1 MPPPNGS
8 TEAAPDAAPM
18 AALLGTAQDGGYPQA
33 GCEARCCSDAGSN
46 KISEL
51 YPSSIAICA
60 PASGS
65 RWIIDCTPA
74 FPAQLSLLDEIFPGK
89 NPGLILSHAHVGHY
103 TGLVN
108 LGNEIMGGRCVPV
121 YVLPRMKAFL
131 QSNEPWKELVGNKN
145 IELRPMSAGE
155 PFELDGGVRIT
166 PRLVPHRDEH
176 SETACF
182 QVDGPT
188 SSLLWLP
195 DIDSWEELIPD
206 IEDLLGGVDRAFL
219 DGSFF
224 GPGELPNRDMSA
236 ISHPLIL
243 DSVERFSSLSAEARR
258 KIFFIHLNHTNPAIQ
273 PDSEESQ
280 LIEQAGYSAARQ
292 GDRIEL

>member
-1 MPPPNGS
+1 MSPSNGP
-8 TEAAPDAAPM
+8 TEDGPDASPLAV
-18 AALLGTAQDGGYPQA
+18 LLGTAQDGGYPQA
-33 GCEARCCSDAGSN
+33 GCEAKCCSHAASN
-46 KISEL
+46 EVSAL
-51 YPSSIAICA
+51 YPSSIALCD

-74 FPAQLSLLDEIFPGK
+74 FPSQLSLLDKIFPGK
-89 NPGLILSHAHVGHY
+89 NPGFILSHAHVGHY

-121 YVLPRMKAFL
+121 YVLPRMKTFL
-131 QSNEPWKELVGNKN
+131 QNNEPWKELVDNEN

-155 PFELDGGVRIT
+155 PIELDGGVRIT

-182 QVDGPT
+182 QADGPT
-188 SSLLWLP
+188 ASLLWMP
-195 DIDSWEELIPD
+195 DIDSWEELSPG
-206 IEDLLGGVDRAFL
+206 IENLLAEVDRAFL
-219 DGSFF
+219 DGTFF
-224 GPGELPNRDMSA
+224 GPGELPGRDMSA

-243 DSVERFSSLSAEARR
+243 DSVERFSNLGAEVRR
-258 KIFFIHLNHTNPAIQ
+258 KVSFIHLNHTNPAIQ
-273 PDSEESQ
+273 PGSEELQ
-280 LIEQAGYSAARQ
+280 AIEQAGCSVARQ

>member
-1 MPPPNGS
+1 MS
-8 TEAAPDAAPM
+8 EAAK
-18 AALLGTAQDGGYPQA
+18 
-33 GCEARCCSDAGSN
+33 CCSHAGSD
-46 KISEL
+46 KAGTV
-51 YPSSIAICA
+51 YPSCIALCD

-74 FPAQLSLLDEIFPGK
+74 FPSQLSLLDKIFPGK

-103 TGLVN
+103 TGLVH

-131 QSNEPWKELVGNKN
+131 QSNEPWKELVDNKN

-155 PFELDGGVRIT
+155 PFELEGGVRIT

-188 SSLLWLP
+188 TSLLWLP
-195 DIDSWEELIPD
+195 DIDSWEDLSPG
-206 IEDLLGGVDRAFL
+206 IEDLLGEVDRAFL
-219 DGSFF
+219 DGTFF
-224 GPGELPNRDMSA
+224 GPGELPGRDMSA
-236 ISHPLIL
+236 IPPPLIL
-243 DSVERFSSLSAEARR
+243 DSIERFSNLSAEVRR
-258 KIFFIHLNHTNPAIQ
+258 KISFIHLNHTNPAIQ
-273 PDSEESQ
+273 PGSEEFQ
-280 LIEQAGYSAARQ
+280 AVEQAGYSAALQ

>member
-1 MPPPNGS
+1 MSPPNGPM
-8 TEAAPDAAPM
+8 EAGPAASPL
-18 AALLGTAQDGGYPQA
+18 AVLLGTAQDGGYPQA
-33 GCEARCCSDAGSN
+33 GCEAKCCSHAGSD
-46 KISEL
+46 KAGTV
-51 YPSSIAICA
+51 YPSCIALCD

-74 FPAQLSLLDEIFPGK
+74 FPSQLSLLDKIFPGK

-103 TGLVN
+103 TGLVH

-131 QSNEPWKELVGNKN
+131 QSNEPWKELVDNKN

-155 PFELDGGVRIT
+155 PFELEGGVRIT

-188 SSLLWLP
+188 TSLLWLP
-195 DIDSWEELIPD
+195 DIDSWEDLSPG
-206 IEDLLGGVDRAFL
+206 IEDLLGEVDRAFL
-219 DGSFF
+219 DGTFF
-224 GPGELPNRDMSA
+224 GPGELPGRDMSA
-236 ISHPLIL
+236 IPHPLIL
-243 DSVERFSSLSAEARR
+243 DSIGRFSNLSAEVRR
-258 KIFFIHLNHTNPAIQ
+258 KISFIHLNHTNPAIQ
-273 PDSEESQ
+273 PGSEEFQ
-280 LIEQAGYSAARQ
+280 AVEQAGCSVARQ
-292 GDRIEL
+292 GGRIEL

>member
-1 MPPPNGS
+1 MSPSNGP
-8 TEAAPDAAPM
+8 TEDGPDASPLAV
-18 AALLGTAQDGGYPQA
+18 LLGTAQDGGYPQA
-33 GCEARCCSDAGSN
+33 GCEAKCCSHAGSN
-46 KISEL
+46 EVSAL
-51 YPSSIAICA
+51 YPSSIALCD

-74 FPAQLSLLDEIFPGK
+74 FPSQLALLDKIFPGK

-121 YVLPRMKAFL
+121 YVLPRMKTFL
-131 QSNEPWKELVGNKN
+131 QSNQPWRELLDNKN

-155 PFELDGGVRIT
+155 PIELDGGVRIT
-166 PRLVPHRDEH
+166 PHLVPHRDEH

-182 QVDGPT
+182 QADGPT
-188 SSLLWLP
+188 GSLLWMP
-195 DIDSWEELIPD
+195 DIDSWEELSPG
-206 IEDLLGGVDRAFL
+206 IEDLLAEVDRAFL
-219 DGSFF
+219 DGTFF
-224 GPGELPNRDMSA
+224 GPGELPDRDMST

-243 DSVERFSSLSAEARR
+243 DSIERFSNLDAEVRR
-258 KIFFIHLNHTNPAIQ
+258 KISFIHLNHTNPAIQ
-273 PDSEESQ
+273 PGSEEFQ
-280 LIEQAGYSAARQ
+280 AIEQAGCSVARQ